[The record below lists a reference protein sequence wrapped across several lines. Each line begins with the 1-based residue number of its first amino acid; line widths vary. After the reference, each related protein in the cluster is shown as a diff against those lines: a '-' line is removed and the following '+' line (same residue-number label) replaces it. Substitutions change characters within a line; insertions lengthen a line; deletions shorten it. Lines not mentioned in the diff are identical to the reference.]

1 MRIGISGAG
10 STGKTTVM
18 RMVAEKLN
26 MPMLPSVVRGVFA
39 RHGLNEKD
47 QLNMLPSEA
56 WELQHEIFE
65 ARIAA
70 EHATPSFISDRT
82 LVDHMAYC
90 LFRAS
95 GAIPDEASD
104 VYMEI
109 MRDSVKAYDAIFF
122 LRPLNVITTKEDGFR
137 QNGKGYEIAMDIL
150 MRGLYDHIRYFPC
163 PVFSTTAEDRADE
176 IIKVIARLAQ
186 KTTPLTEL

>member
-10 STGKTTVM
+10 ATGKSTVM
-18 RMVAEKLN
+18 QMVAAELGI
-26 MPMLPSVVRGVFA
+26 PMLPSVVRGVFA

-56 WELQHEIFE
+56 WELQREIFE

-70 EHATPSFISDRT
+70 EHATPNFISDRT

-104 VYMEI
+104 SYMAI
-109 MRDSVKAYDAIFF
+109 MHESLKTYDAVFF
-122 LRPLNVITTKEDGFR
+122 LSPIATITRKRDGFR
-137 QNGKGYEIAMDIL
+137 QNGKAYEIAMDIL
-150 MRGLYDHIRYFPC
+150 MRGLYDYIQYYPH
-163 PVFSTTAEDRADE
+163 PVRSASAEDRVDE
-176 IIKVIARLAQ
+176 IIKLYAR
-186 KTTPLTEL
+186 ECRR